1 MSEIDQEYLMPSPQA
16 YARLMKLLPKLSA
29 MTDQHRLKVLSEID
43 RVLAAEGLTWADVAA
58 ALAPPRGET
67 LAAADLL
74 ATIDR
79 IEREDKNRIL
89 FLTPNAR
96 SFLAEMRERAAEN
109 DAVYLSG
116 KQAVWLHALHA
127 QAERERLRF
136 EQQCERSKQ
145 LEQWRR
151 ERGERAEAEK
161 PKAPLASGDGGGTL
175 H

>member
-1 MSEIDQEYLMPSPQA
+1 MSESDQEFLTPSPQA

-29 MTDQHRLKVLSEID
+29 LTDQHRLKVLSEID
-43 RVLAAEGLTWADVAA
+43 RVLAAEGLTWADIAA

-74 ATIDR
+74 ATIDQ
-79 IEREDKNRIL
+79 IEQEDKNRIV

-96 SFLAEMRERAAEN
+96 SFLAEMREQAAEN

-116 KQAVWLHALHA
+116 KQAVWLRGLRE

-136 EQQCERSKQ
+136 EQQRERSAQ

-151 ERGERAEAEK
+151 ERGERAKTEK
-161 PKAPLASGDGGGTL
+161 PKAPVASGDDGSTL